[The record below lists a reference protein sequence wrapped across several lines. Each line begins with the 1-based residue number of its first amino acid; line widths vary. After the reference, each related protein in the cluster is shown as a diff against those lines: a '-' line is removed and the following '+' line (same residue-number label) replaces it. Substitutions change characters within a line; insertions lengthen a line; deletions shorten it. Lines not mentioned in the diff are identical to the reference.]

1 MKLTVNLGANSYPI
15 YIKNN
20 ILSQADT
27 YIHEA
32 FRGHKII
39 IISDDIVY
47 PLYGEALTARLADWE
62 CYHIVLPHGEQTK
75 DFQTLPQ
82 IYEAMAEAH
91 FTRTD
96 MIIALGG
103 GVIGDLAGFAAS
115 TYMRGI
121 KLVQIPT
128 SLLAQVD
135 SSVGGKVAVDLPQG
149 KNLVGAFY
157 QPSLVLIDPTVLDTL
172 SERFIIDGMGEVVK
186 YGCIEDTDL
195 FETLASHT
203 SFKDLKKVL
212 PEVITRCVDIK
223 REIVEEDQFD
233 TGRRMLLNFGH
244 TLAHAIEQHFNYQMQ
259 IHGEAVAIGMYQ
271 ITRIAEE
278 RGLTEAGTAER
289 ILNVLNIYRL
299 PHKCGLPLGS
309 LTKAISLD
317 KKNMHGTLNLVLL
330 HDIGNSYAEPSSL
343 QFFDE
348 PKRMI

>member
-15 YIKNN
+15 YIENN

-27 YIHEA
+27 YIHEV
-32 FRGHKII
+32 FRGKKIM

-47 PLYGEALTARLADWE
+47 PIYGDALKARLADWE
-62 CYHIVLPHGEQTK
+62 CYHMVLPHGEQTK

-82 IYEAMAEAH
+82 IYEAMANAR
-91 FTRTD
+91 FSRTD

-103 GVIGDLAGFAAS
+103 GVIGDLAGFAAA

-172 SERFIIDGMGEVVK
+172 SDRFIIDGMGEVVK
-186 YGCIEDTDL
+186 YGCIEDADL
-195 FETLASHT
+195 FETLASHN
-203 SFKDLKKVL
+203 SFKDLKQVL
-212 PEVITRCVDIK
+212 PDVIARCVDIK

-244 TLAHAIEQHFNYQMQ
+244 TLAHTIEQHFNYQMQ

-271 ITRIAEE
+271 LTRMAEE
-278 RGLTEAGTAER
+278 RGLTEPGTAEK
-289 ILNVLNIYRL
+289 ILHVLNIYRL
-299 PHKCGLPLGS
+299 PHKCDLPLGI

-330 HDIGNSYAEPSSL
+330 NHIGSSYVNPSSL